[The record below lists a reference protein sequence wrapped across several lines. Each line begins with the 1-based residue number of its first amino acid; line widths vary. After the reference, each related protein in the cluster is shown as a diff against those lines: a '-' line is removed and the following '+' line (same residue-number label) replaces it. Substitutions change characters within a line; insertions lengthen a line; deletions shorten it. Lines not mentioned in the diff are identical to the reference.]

1 MPSPT
6 ELLTATYRSLSEQ
19 VTGLRPEEAW
29 QPTGCAGWAVLD
41 LSLHLVDDARRG
53 LVALATPADGPATS
67 DAVAYWRAWQ
77 PTAAQDEDVA
87 WRTRVRASVA
97 GGLAELS
104 AVYAE
109 LVAAVTVLAE
119 RTAPDDLV
127 GTQGHVLRA
136 DDLLSTL
143 AVEAAVHPWTW
154 SRTWTGRARRR
165 RRSPRCGGCSR
176 ACWAARCRP
185 GGTTRRRPGAAPAVP
200 RWTTPTAPPWGRPR
214 SGSRSSVDAASPQGP
229 GPVQRLAAS
238 SRAVRRTGSF
248 YEHWGARGPFGRQ
261 EP

>member
-19 VTGLRPEEAW
+19 VTDLRPDEAW

-41 LSLHLVDDARRG
+41 LTLHLVDDARRG

-77 PTAAQDEDVA
+77 PTGAQDEDVA

-119 RTAPDDLV
+119 RIAPDDLV

-143 AVEAAVHPWTW
+143 AVEAAVHHLDLVAHLDRPGPAPEALAEVRRVLEGLLGGPLPAGWDDATAA
-154 SRTWTGRARRR
+154 RRGTGRAPLDDADR
-165 RRSPRCGGCSR
+165 
-176 ACWAARCRP
+176 
-185 GGTTRRRPGAAPAVP
+185 
-200 RWTTPTAPPWGRPR
+200 TAL
-214 SGSRSSVDAASPQGP
+214 GSSAERFP
-229 GPVQRLAAS
+229 L
-238 SRAVRRTGSF
+238 
-248 YEHWGARGPFGRQ
+248 FG
-261 EP
+261 